1 MALRAVEC
9 SKARWS
15 AQRQNCDAA
24 LRAIECSKASN
35 SAHRRIR
42 ELTDKSHATDGIL
55 QLGLPATRAHWHSCG
70 SVAFECGSVAA
81 RTSGYG
87 LWRCNDSSPSEYPKM
102 LSLHTLETFLN
113 VNFGTEGQE
122 SARWLFGGSEGQE
135 CARWRFAVALRAKNV
150 LDGKDH
156 GITTVRPGGCSA
168 GLPARSCLR
177 MPTPNVSKTFIHT
190 SSKRRT
196 NIQEHERIHA
206 HTNTRT
212 CTRQGTPR
220 FPYSGVSPPCRAS
233 TQ

>member
-1 MALRAVEC
+1 M
-9 SKARWS
+9 
-15 AQRQNCDAA
+15 
-24 LRAIECSKASN
+24 
-35 SAHRRIR
+35 
-42 ELTDKSHATDGIL
+42 
-55 QLGLPATRAHWHSCG
+55 
-70 SVAFECGSVAA
+70 AA

-102 LSLHTLETFLN
+102 LSLHTLKKFLN

-122 SARWLFGGSEGQE
+122 SARWLLGGSEGQE

-206 HTNTRT
+206 HTNKQTHAHAHGREPPGFRT
-212 CTRQGTPR
+212 LVFLHPDGRVRSDRLRSFTGT
-220 FPYSGVSPPCRAS
+220 Y
-233 TQ
+233 